1 MTRFALI
8 FVAFACFTLS
18 GCGEATLPAPDEAEV
33 KTTTPIEENLKSSGM
48 ENMTQEEYLQG
59 GKQQ

>member
-1 MTRFALI
+1 MTRFAWI
-8 FVAFACFTLS
+8 FVAFACFTLP

-33 KTTTPIEENLKSSGM
+33 KTTTPIEENLKSAGM